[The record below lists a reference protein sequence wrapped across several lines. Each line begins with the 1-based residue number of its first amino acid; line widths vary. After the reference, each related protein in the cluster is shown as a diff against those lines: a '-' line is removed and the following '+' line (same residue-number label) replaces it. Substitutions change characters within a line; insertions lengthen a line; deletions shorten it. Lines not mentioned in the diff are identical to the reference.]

1 MLCWPGWNWTLKKAF
16 WILHW
21 IRVLLQIPEFS
32 RSWDHFQFLRLHQVF
47 QVIKLLESH
56 RCSITSHS
64 VTLYQS
70 TKYLSSIWWNNPDVL
85 VRCEYVIIL
94 LTRVFLL
101 DLFNWSGFCPKVSPT
116 VESRQTPSP
125 SVLFCFFDDF
135 LDKSSLDAWSH
146 FGFGLFLESIST
158 ISVSL

>member
-32 RSWDHFQFLRLHQVF
+32 WSWDHFQFLRLHQVF
-47 QVIKLLESH
+47 QVIKLLKSH

-101 DLFNWSGFCPKVSPT
+101 DLFNGSGFCQKSLRL
-116 VESRQTPSP
+116 SN
-125 SVLFCFFDDF
+125 
-135 LDKSSLDAWSH
+135 LDKLQVLQCRSASLMTFWTSPH
-146 FGFGLFLESIST
+146 WMLGVILGLDCF
-158 ISVSL
+158 